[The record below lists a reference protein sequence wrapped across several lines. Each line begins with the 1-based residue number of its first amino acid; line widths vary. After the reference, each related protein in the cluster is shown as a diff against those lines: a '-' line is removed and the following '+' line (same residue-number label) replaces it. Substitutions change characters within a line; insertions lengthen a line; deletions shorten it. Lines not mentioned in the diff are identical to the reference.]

1 MFLQQLVNGLTI
13 GSTYALVTIGF
24 SLIFGILRLM
34 NFANGAVFVL
44 GAYLTLM
51 IYTNVTGNFVIALIG
66 SIILTGCVG
75 FSIDRFAL
83 RRLRQ
88 KNAPRLAPMITT
100 MGIATIIENF
110 ILNFYEFCDIQSS
123 DK

>member
-1 MFLQQLVNGLTI
+1 MIWQQLINGLTI

-51 IYTNVTGNFVIALIG
+51 IYTRLTSNFVIALIG
-66 SIILTGCVG
+66 SIL
-75 FSIDRFAL
+75 
-83 RRLRQ
+83 
-88 KNAPRLAPMITT
+88 IT
-100 MGIATIIENF
+100 
-110 ILNFYEFCDIQSS
+110 
-123 DK
+123 